1 MAADLESPRAPDV
14 VEDVIREAAGGNHQ
28 EE

>member
-1 MAADLESPRAPDV
+1 MAADLESPRAPEV
-14 VEDVIREAAGGNHQ
+14 VEDIIREAAGGNHQ